1 MQYCRKFVERQNKN
15 RITQKH
21 SNRQD
26 HRFYYL
32 LRGLVMLLL
41 REYGIVV
48 ISARI
53 FWGPN
58 VKSSTEEGV
67 DISIHRAD
75 IFGVWYITAVP
86 DMGV

>member
-1 MQYCRKFVERQNKN
+1 
-15 RITQKH
+15 
-21 SNRQD
+21 
-26 HRFYYL
+26 
-32 LRGLVMLLL
+32 MLLL